1 MSENGRTFKNR
12 YPRELAIEG
21 GSITLRLM
29 EPSDRDAIL
38 SFARKLPPDDLLF
51 LRLDITAPEGM
62 AEWVNNVQAGRTITV
77 LAEQGGAVVGYASIH
92 HNDTM
97 WNRHIGEI
105 RVNVGAEFRKQGLGR
120 RLVEEVFVIARD
132 VGLRKITAQ
141 MTPDQKGARV
151 TFERLGFRP
160 EALLADFV
168 VDREGKTRD
177 LLIMTQDLAGF
188 TDVEY
193 VSAAG
198 ARKSS

>member
-1 MSENGRTFKNR
+1 MSENGRSFKNR
-12 YPRELAIEG
+12 YPRELALEG
-21 GSITLRLM
+21 GGVTLRLM
-29 EPSDRDAIL
+29 EPSDSEAVL
-38 SFARKLPPDDLLF
+38 SFVRKLPPNDLLF
-51 LRLDITAPEGM
+51 LRLDVTAPEGL
-62 AEWVNNVQAGRTITV
+62 AEWVGNVQAGRTITV
-77 LAEQGGAVVGYASIH
+77 LAEQGGTVVGYASIH

-120 RLVEEVFVIARD
+120 RLVEDVFGIARD

-188 TDVEY
+188 SDVEY

>member
-1 MSENGRTFKNR
+1 MSENGRSFKNR
-12 YPRELAIEG
+12 YPRELALEG
-21 GSITLRLM
+21 GSVTLRLM

-51 LRLDITAPEGM
+51 LRLDITAPEGI

-77 LAEQGGAVVGYASIH
+77 LAEQGGAVVGYASVH
-92 HNDTM
+92 HNDAM

-120 RLVEEVFVIARD
+120 RLVEEVFAIARD
-132 VGLRKITAQ
+132 VGLRKMAAQ

-168 VDREGKTRD
+168 VDREGKARD

-188 TDVEY
+188 SDVEY

-198 ARKSS
+198 ARKTS

>member
-1 MSENGRTFKNR
+1 MTENGKSFTRR
-12 YPRELAIEG
+12 YPRELALEG
-21 GSITLRLM
+21 GAVMLRLM

-38 SFARKLPPDDLLF
+38 AFARKLPPDDLLF

-62 AEWVNNVQAGRTITV
+62 TEWMNNVQAGRTITV
-77 LAEQGGAVVGYASIH
+77 LAEQAGAVVGYASIH

-120 RLVEEVFVIARD
+120 RLVEEVFAIARD
-132 VGLRKITAQ
+132 IGLRKITAQ
-141 MTPDQKGARV
+141 MTPDQRGARV

-168 VDREGKTRD
+168 VDRAGKTRD

-188 TDVEY
+188 TNVEY
-193 VSAAG
+193 LSAAG